1 MALEW
6 TLSRA
11 GAVSAIPPGDERL
24 FRLAMDIAS
33 RLEPASDTDEKELKR
48 IAKDLDPIFTA

>member
-1 MALEW
+1 
-6 TLSRA
+6 
-11 GAVSAIPPGDERL
+11 
-24 FRLAMDIAS
+24 MDIAS